1 MAAACSPELATN
13 LRARSER
20 GFLRR
25 LASASARLQNV
36 VMDSARPTRH
46 LHGAD
51 VAWFAFEPTN
61 LVERASHH
69 ADDYPGLGDKLASCR
84 QAAWKCDCYL
94 AFAEVGAG
102 GVAETAVLWI
112 GGEDLA
118 VDLDREGNPVGIEF
132 LDRLPCRSG

>member
-1 MAAACSPELATN
+1 
-13 LRARSER
+13 
-20 GFLRR
+20 
-25 LASASARLQNV
+25 
-36 VMDSARPTRH
+36 MDSPRPSRH

-51 VAWFAFEPTN
+51 LVWFPFEPTD
-61 LVERASHH
+61 LVERAGQH
-69 ADDYPGLGDKLASCR
+69 AVDYPGLGDRLASCR

-94 AFAEVGAG
+94 AFAEVGAS
-102 GVAETAVLWI
+102 GVAETAVLWL